1 MKRCREIALSELM
14 YRSQPAAA
22 GAVEMRQLIEK
33 AGRIKSVFD
42 WIEEIQDPKCAKKC
56 RAQQPAPLRRV
67 GISFGVIHC
76 CRNKLTTA
84 CPRRGFHRHT
94 L

>member
-1 MKRCREIALSELM
+1 
-14 YRSQPAAA
+14 
-22 GAVEMRQLIEK
+22 
-33 AGRIKSVFD
+33 
-42 WIEEIQDPKCAKKC
+42 
-56 RAQQPAPLRRV
+56 LRRV